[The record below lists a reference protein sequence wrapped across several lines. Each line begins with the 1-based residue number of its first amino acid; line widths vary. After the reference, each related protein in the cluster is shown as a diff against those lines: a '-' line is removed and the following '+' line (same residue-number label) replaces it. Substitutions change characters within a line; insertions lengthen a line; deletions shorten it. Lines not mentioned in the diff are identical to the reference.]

1 MKEVKL
7 KIPDKEY
14 YFFMKLINNLGF
26 IEVEKVE
33 DEDSKEE
40 ITNNLREGF
49 KEMKLIREGKK
60 EGTPLKDFLDEL

>member
-14 YFFMKLINNLGF
+14 YFFMNLVNKLGF
-26 IEVEKVE
+26 VKVEKIE
-33 DEDSKEE
+33 HEDSKEE
-40 ITNNLREGF
+40 IRNNLNAGF

-60 EGTPLKDFLDEL
+60 IGTPLKDFLDEL